1 MTTEGE
7 RVRDPEATRAAVLD
21 AAERL
26 FAATGFAGTSI
37 RDISGASGV
46 SHPLIHHHFGS
57 KDDLYSAVK
66 RRLVEGYARR
76 FPRAARAVNRPLSV
90 RAQMRRLMAFF
101 RESPMLMRLCLWTRL
116 EGTDQVWPGEPDS
129 LMTLRRQI
137 EVSQRRGLI
146 RDDIDPP
153 HLAIMITGLVAFWLE
168 NRSHFSHRFG
178 DAIDDQASLRQA
190 IALVERG
197 LAPAPVGVGTES
209 APVVAD
215 SVDLEFPDS
224 PAEPS

>member
-1 MTTEGE
+1 MTAEGE

-26 FAATGFAGTSI
+26 FAARGFAGTSI
-37 RDISGASGV
+37 RDISAASGI

-66 RRLVEGYARR
+66 RRFVEGYARR

-90 RAQMRRLMAFF
+90 RAQMRRLMAFC

-116 EGTDQVWPGEPDS
+116 EGNDQVWPGEPDS
-129 LMTLRRQI
+129 LMTLCRQI

-146 RDDIDPP
+146 RDDLDPP

-178 DAIDDQASLRQA
+178 DAIDDQAYLRQA

-197 LAPAPVGVGTES
+197 LAPSSSEGAPDFAPVEHRATDEAKGS
-209 APVVAD
+209 
-215 SVDLEFPDS
+215 
-224 PAEPS
+224 